1 MAVLKRMGQ
10 FLCLTKKMVI
20 TNHFLIRKKQQ
31 KEAVVYQPKI
41 SDDLIHRLYHLAQAR
56 GIPMTHLVN
65 ELLETAL
72 TKTQGE
78 VNEPPSS
85 YQPSKPKSKKRR

>member
-1 MAVLKRMGQ
+1 MGQ

-20 TNHFLIRKKQQ
+20 ANHFLIRKKQQ

-41 SDDLIHRLYHLAQAR
+41 RDDLIKQLYHAAKSR

-65 ELLETAL
+65 ELLEGAFS
-72 TKTQGE
+72 KIVGE
-78 VNEPPSS
+78 VNDPPSN
-85 YQPSKPKSKKRR
+85 YQPSEPKSKKRR